1 MSLEFRV
8 WSSELCNRIFSDD
21 LDFEKTALDV
31 FRFQAENNQVYKNYL
46 TQLKVKPDS
55 VKSIE
60 QIPFLPI
67 QLFKSQTVLCSPNL
81 EGFSKGLLTPDS
93 TLFTIFESSGTTAST
108 TSKHFVLDTEL
119 YKKSFLTGFKKF
131 YGAPS
136 DYCILALLP
145 SYLERNNSSLVFMA
159 DELIRQSNHPLAGFY
174 LNEFDKLNGTI
185 QQLIN
190 QKQKFILLGV
200 TFALLDSPLNPP
212 KGDFAMHGIVMETGG
227 MKGRREEM
235 IRSEVHDIL
244 KQKFVVEH
252 IHSEY
257 GMTELL
263 SQAYSKGKG
272 IFETPPWMKVLIR
285 DTNDP
290 FKIID
295 TGKSGGIS
303 VIDLANM
310 YSCSFIATQD
320 LGKTF
325 SDGSF
330 EVLGRFDESDLRG
343 CNLMVE

>member
-1 MSLEFRV
+1 MSLEFRAM
-8 WSSELCNRIFSDD
+8 SSELCNRIFSDA
-21 LDFEKTALDV
+21 LNFEKTVLDV
-31 FRFQAENNQVYKNYL
+31 FRFQAKYNQVYKSFL
-46 TQLKVKPDS
+46 SQLNVKIDS

-60 QIPFLPI
+60 QIRFLPI
-67 QLFKSQTVLCSPNL
+67 QLFKSQIVISSQD
-81 EGFSKGLLTPDS
+81 FSAASLLTLNSEPP
-93 TLFTIFESSGTTAST
+93 TIFESSGTTATT
-108 TSKHFVLDTEL
+108 TSKHFVLDIEL

-159 DELIRQSNHPLAGFY
+159 DELIRQSNHPLSGFY
-174 LNEFDKLNGTI
+174 LNEFDKLDTTI
-185 QQLIN
+185 EKLIN
-190 QKQKFILLGV
+190 LKQKFILLGV
-200 TFALLDSPLNPP
+200 TFALLDSPLNTQM
-212 KGDFAMHGIVMETGG
+212 KDFAAFGTVIETGG

-244 KQKFVVEH
+244 KQKFGVEH

-263 SQAYSKGKG
+263 SQAYSKGNG

-290 FKIID
+290 FKILD
-295 TGKSGGIS
+295 NEKSGGIN
-303 VIDLANM
+303 VIDLANI
-310 YSCSFIATQD
+310 YSCSFIAAQD

-330 EVLGRFDESDLRG
+330 EVLGRFGNSDLRG
-343 CNLMVE
+343 CNLMVS